1 MDVSL
6 YSEFGVPILTQ
17 EKKYTFSKKEKKF
30 IFEHPTKLNPSSR
43 NSMSDSRYVLE
54 ETPLKKF
61 KKFVEETLKYYSSI
75 VLEFK
80 DSSHFYVTE
89 SWFNHNKPGTWHHAH
104 WHPNSII
111 SGVYCLEGAS
121 TPIILERSEPLFPGF
136 MFNYKK
142 YNKYT
147 CLDRTFHLKEGS
159 FLLFPSSTIHYV
171 PKNKTSKTRT
181 TFSFNTFIKGD
192 VGFEHSELKL

>member
-6 YSEFGVPILTQ
+6 YSEFGVPILRQ
-17 EKKYTFSKKEKKF
+17 EKIYNFSRKEKEF
-30 IFEHPTKLNPSSR
+30 IFTHPTKLNPSSL
-43 NSMSDSRYVLE
+43 NLLSDSRYVLE
-54 ETPLKKF
+54 HKKF
-61 KKFVEETLKYYSSI
+61 KKFKKFIEETLKYYSSI

-121 TPIILERSEPLFPGF
+121 TPIILERSERLFPGF